1 MKQNLLDKIAANKKS
16 HFWLFF
22 IVLVLLTLI
31 MMYFYQPLCPGQDFF
46 FHYRR
51 LQALMDGLKTSP
63 FLIYIDYNAIDR
75 YGYLTKAFY
84 PDFVLIPFAFIGN
97 ITSLEFA
104 WQTILFVMTVLC
116 GVFTYKTVNIIYKNT
131 FAASIAALLY
141 TFALYRLLDMYHRAA
156 LGEMLSFTFI
166 PLVFLGLYYILKA
179 DYRKW
184 YVLTI
189 GFSLMIFTHLIS
201 SVLMLVTIVIFLLI
215 YYKSLVREP
224 KRFLY
229 LLIAGIATLI
239 VTAYYIYPMLEQMS
253 ADTFYYQSRHLM
265 AKTED
270 SALPIHWI
278 IWGMFSGIL
287 IPEQAFLPGVG
298 LLLTCGIALRLF
310 VYGKSQQLR
319 SIDICVVV
327 GLCYIVAASPLFPW
341 SIFPF
346 SLLNFIQM
354 AWRLFEF
361 SSFFFAIAA
370 GYYLS
375 QLLKTNKR
383 VVFGGILVV
392 LATILVLAN
401 DAEMYKKYRCGRPI
415 TQSASFDNDYHLGG
429 LEYIPSAVP
438 SIEYIHQRGDSIARK
453 YSSTVISGYTQSKGV
468 TAFDIIAQNDETL
481 ELPLIFYKGYT
492 ARLNGEDIQPSVSEN
507 GLVQLS
513 VRDRGHIEIY
523 YGGTMMQRISYFI
536 SLFSII
542 ALCFYIAVS
551 YRKNKRYSNQ

>member
-63 FLIYIDYNAIDR
+63 FLIYIDYNAIDG

-104 WQTILFVMTVLC
+104 WQSMLFVMTVLC
-116 GVFTYKTVNIIYKNT
+116 GVFTYKTVSIIYKNT

-156 LGEMLSFTFI
+156 LAEALSFTFI
-166 PLVFLGLYYILKA
+166 PLVFLGLYYILNA

-215 YYKSLVREP
+215 YYKSLIREP

-253 ADTFYYQSRHLM
+253 ADTFYYQSRSS
-265 AKTED
+265 D
-270 SALPIHWI
+270 
-278 IWGMFSGIL
+278 
-287 IPEQAFLPGVG
+287 
-298 LLLTCGIALRLF
+298 
-310 VYGKSQQLR
+310 GK
-319 SIDICVVV
+319 
-327 GLCYIVAASPLFPW
+327 
-341 SIFPF
+341 
-346 SLLNFIQM
+346 N
-354 AWRLFEF
+354 
-361 SSFFFAIAA
+361 
-370 GYYLS
+370 
-375 QLLKTNKR
+375 
-383 VVFGGILVV
+383 
-392 LATILVLAN
+392 
-401 DAEMYKKYRCGRPI
+401 
-415 TQSASFDNDYHLGG
+415 
-429 LEYIPSAVP
+429 
-438 SIEYIHQRGDSIARK
+438 
-453 YSSTVISGYTQSKGV
+453 
-468 TAFDIIAQNDETL
+468 
-481 ELPLIFYKGYT
+481 
-492 ARLNGEDIQPSVSEN
+492 
-507 GLVQLS
+507 
-513 VRDRGHIEIY
+513 
-523 YGGTMMQRISYFI
+523 
-536 SLFSII
+536 
-542 ALCFYIAVS
+542 
-551 YRKNKRYSNQ
+551 